1 VAAPVPDFASLHP
14 GYVLRAI
21 IRCNEDPMAEKKTNK
36 KPTKEATKKPAKKPV
51 KALPY
56 RLPALTEDTL
66 DVDQRTL
73 LSSMRAGP
81 RGDRVKLGGPFGVYM
96 HAPQYGDLMQ
106 QLGAFVRYKTS
117 LEPRLSEFA
126 ILCTARLWRAQYEW
140 HAHAPI
146 AEKAG
151 VKAEAIADIKA
162 GRTPKKAA
170 KDERAIY
177 DFVQELYKKRRV
189 SERTYKKLQGFLGDK
204 GAVELTGILGYYAGV
219 SMTLNVFN
227 VPLPEDAAPYFP
239 EPK

>member
-1 VAAPVPDFASLHP
+1 MP
-14 GYVLRAI
+14 R
-21 IRCNEDPMAEKKTNK
+21 NEDPMAVKKQTRK
-36 KPTKEATKKPAKKPV
+36 LAKKPV
-51 KALPY
+51 RKPQKPLPY
-56 RLPALTEDTL
+56 RLPPLSEDNLDDTQRALL
-66 DVDQRTL
+66 ASL
-73 LSSMRAGP
+73 RAGP

-106 QLGAFVRYKTS
+106 QLGAFVRYKTT

-151 VKAEAIADIKA
+151 VKPATIADLKA

-170 KDERAIY
+170 KDERAIF
-177 DFVQELYKKRRV
+177 DFVQELYRNRRV
-189 SERTYKKLQGFLGDK
+189 SERTYKRVQEALGAK

-227 VPLPEDAAPYFP
+227 VPLPDGAAPHFA